1 MRISKKQVMQLVK
14 EEMEKE
20 NIEELFGFGSS
31 KGPEAV
37 EDINMKV
44 RDMLESAENSIQ
56 DMNRQAH
63 AVGAVGAVVE
73 QAILHAAGIKGGTEQ
88 RLRAMYERL
97 GRAIEAQIRGN
108 SQK

>member
-1 MRISKKQVMQLVK
+1 MQLVK

-44 RDMLESAENSIQ
+44 RDMLESAENSIKE
-56 DMNRQAH
+56 M
-63 AVGAVGAVVE
+63 
-73 QAILHAAGIKGGTEQ
+73 K
-88 RLRAMYERL
+88 
-97 GRAIEAQIRGN
+97 QII
-108 SQK
+108 